1 MPHLTSP
8 RLSTREESTRSVGA
22 VIKDTRGKYLLQRR
36 DSRVDL
42 ILSDHLGLFGG
53 GVEPGETADAAMRRE
68 LAEELAFRPA
78 PARCVWLTELVF
90 QPHLRGVAPHHKT
103 FYEFEVDSAEI
114 GAFILGEGAAMEWHD
129 TVSLATHAVVP
140 WDHYAILLD
149 QRRLAW
155 RREQTAEPTSPY
167 RAWF

>member
-1 MPHLTSP
+1 MPQHSQP
-8 RLSTREESTRSVGA
+8 RLYATEAAIRSVGA
-22 VIKDTRGKYLLQRR
+22 VIKDMRGKYLLQRR

-90 QPHLRGVAPHHKT
+90 QPHLRGAALHHKT

-129 TVSLATHAVVP
+129 TVSLAAHGVVP

-149 QRRLAW
+149 QRRMAW
-155 RREQTAEPTSPY
+155 RREQADEPTSPY
-167 RAWF
+167 RDWL